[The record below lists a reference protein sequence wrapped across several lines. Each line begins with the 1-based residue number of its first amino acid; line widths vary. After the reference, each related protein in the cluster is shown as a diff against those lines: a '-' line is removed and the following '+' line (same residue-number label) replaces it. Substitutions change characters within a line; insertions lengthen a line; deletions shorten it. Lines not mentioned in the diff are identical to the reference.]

1 MCASSKI
8 PYEVTGT
15 PLPFEG
21 VSVIE
26 VREAF
31 DESNES
37 LVTVILSP
45 GKQGDKFKEQS

>member
-1 MCASSKI
+1 
-8 PYEVTGT
+8 VTGT
-15 PLPFEG
+15 PVPLEG
-21 VSVIE
+21 VSIID

-45 GKQGDKFKEQS
+45 GKQGDKLKEQS